1 MGGGRVNIM
10 QENSCNFKGEEKFN
24 LSKKLYKILT
34 DDELFEL
41 LPKDKLAEE
50 EFYNRYKE
58 KVKRFVSKYKL
69 DYLEKQDLIQ
79 EGMIGLFKAIETYKK
94 ELGIKFSTYSRRCI
108 ENQIK
113 NALNSIW
120 KHKLK
125 EVSTEESG
133 GQLIENYNPEYKT
146 LDGEFISNI
155 QNFLDTFGEIEK
167 KVVEIY
173 LENKS
178 YKAISEELNISKKRV
193 DNILRKIRKK
203 LSVFMRQ
210 SKEDESNL

>member
-1 MGGGRVNIM
+1 M

-146 LDGEFISNI
+146 LDGEFVSNI
-155 QNFLDTFGEIEK
+155 QHFLDTFDEIEK

>member
-1 MGGGRVNIM
+1 M
-10 QENSCNFKGEEKFN
+10 KKEEKFN
-24 LSKKLYKILT
+24 ITKKFYKILT

-41 LPKDKLAEE
+41 LPKDRFAEE

-58 KVKRFVSKYKL
+58 KVKRFVTKYKL

-94 ELGIKFSTYSRRCI
+94 ELGIKFSTYSRKCI

-125 EVSTEESG
+125 EVSTEESSG
-133 GQLIENYNPEYKT
+133 ELIENYSPEYKT
-146 LDGEFISNI
+146 LDGEFASNI
-155 QNFLDTFGEIEK
+155 QNFLETFGEIEK
-167 KVVEIY
+167 KVIEIY

-178 YKAISEELNISKKRV
+178 YKAISEELNISKKKV
-193 DNILRKIRKK
+193 DNILRKVRKK
-203 LSVFMRQ
+203 LSIFIKQ
-210 SKEDESNL
+210 SRENESNL